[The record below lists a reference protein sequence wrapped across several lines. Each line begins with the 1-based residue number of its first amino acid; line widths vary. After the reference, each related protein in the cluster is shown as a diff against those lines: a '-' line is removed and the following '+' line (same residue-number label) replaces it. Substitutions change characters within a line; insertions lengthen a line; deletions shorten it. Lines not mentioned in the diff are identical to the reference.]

1 LISGFFLITI
11 TLIALGSRLPL
22 HDIERPAMTLNEKKV
37 SNRPWE
43 NPALTHE
50 ERADLLM
57 SAMTLEEKV
66 GQLGSIWIGFNAIAE
81 DDKGSDADNVPVIV
95 EVSKQ
100 LSWEETTKDGLGHFT
115 RVFGTKPISAR
126 DGISKVIEYQ
136 ERLINETRL
145 GIPATVHE
153 ECLTGFT
160 AMGATTFPTPL
171 ALAATFN
178 EETIESVSSAIGRDM
193 RSVGVHHGLS
203 PVLDLVRDYRWGRVE
218 ETMGEDPYL
227 SAVAGSAY
235 VRGLEKNGIVA
246 TLKHFAGHSSPRVAR
261 NHGPVS
267 MGWREMYDF
276 MLPPFEIAI
285 REGHV
290 GSVMNSYTDVDGIP
304 CASSVQLLTT
314 VLHDE
319 LGFDGVV
326 VSDYWAVSFLEHMH
340 HVAGNK
346 EQAGIFSLKA
356 GIDVE
361 LPATRCYGDD
371 LVNAVKS
378 GALEEF
384 YIDRSCR
391 RILIQKSR
399 QGLLDANWTP
409 QKDIT
414 ANPET
419 VNLDSSENRLVALN
433 AARQSVILLENKDSF
448 LPLTKTKLNIALIG
462 PCGDD
467 GAAFLGC
474 YSFPNHVM
482 AQHPGL
488 GLGIEVPTLKSALQH
503 LLPDSEINFVEGV
516 PVKEFDTS
524 GIPAARKAVDKADV
538 AIIVVGDRA
547 GLFGRG
553 TSGEGNDVP
562 DLKLPGAQ
570 AEMLESCLDSNIPVI
585 IVSVSGRPYALGDFA
600 GRAKAVIQAFMP
612 GEEGGTAIAEVITGA
627 INPSGRLPVEIP
639 ATKFGQPSTYLQPK
653 YGTPGLGMSPV
664 DSIPLYTFGHGLTY
678 TNFEYLD
685 MKVSSANVPTKG
697 TFDVEITLKN
707 TGSVDGIEVAQ
718 LYFEDPVA
726 EIARPVI
733 QLLGFARVPLKA
745 GESKKVVFSV
755 STDRLAYT
763 GVDYKKIVDA
773 GVINLSIGSSRSN
786 LLFTQSISLTGEK
799 YMVPFDR
806 VMRTPT
812 AIK

>member
-1 LISGFFLITI
+1 MSKHDKK
-11 TLIALGSRLPL
+11 PL
-22 HDIERPAMTLNEKKV
+22 
-37 SNRPWE
+37 NRPWE
-43 NPALTHE
+43 NTALSHE
-50 ERADLLM
+50 ERVELLM
-57 SAMTLEEKV
+57 AEMTLAEKV
-66 GQLGSIWIGFNAIAE
+66 GQLGSIWLGFSAIAE
-81 DDKGSDADNVPVIV
+81 DDQSSDADNVPVIV
-95 EVSKQ
+95 EVSQQ

-115 RVFGTKPISAR
+115 RVFGTKPISAKG
-126 DGISKVIEYQ
+126 GIEKVIDYQ
-136 ERLINETRL
+136 KRLIEETRL
-145 GIPATVHE
+145 GIPATIHE

-171 ALAATFN
+171 GLAATFN
-178 EETIESVSSAIGRDM
+178 EETIESVSNAIGRDM

-285 REGHV
+285 REGNV

-340 HVAGNK
+340 RVAGNK
-346 EQAGIFSLKA
+346 EQAGILSLKA

-371 LVNAVKS
+371 LVNAVNS
-378 GALEEF
+378 GALDEF
-384 YIDRSCR
+384 YVDRSCR
-391 RILIQKSR
+391 RVLIQKSR

-409 QKDIT
+409 ESDIS
-414 ANPET
+414 ADRES
-419 VNLDSSENRLVALN
+419 VNLDSAENRQVALVA
-433 AARQSVILLENKDSF
+433 ARESVILLENKKSF
-448 LPLTKTKLNIALIG
+448 LPLTKKNLKIALVG

-488 GLGIEVPTLKSALQH
+488 GLGIEVPTLKTALEK
-503 LLPDSEINFVEGV
+503 LLPESEINFVEGV
-516 PVKEFDTS
+516 PVKDFDAS
-524 GIPAARKAVDKADV
+524 GIPIARNAVDSADV
-538 AIIVVGDRA
+538 AIVVVGDRA

-562 DLKLPGAQ
+562 DMKLPGAQ
-570 AEMLESCLDSNIPVI
+570 AEMVDACLESNVPVI
-585 IVSVSGRPYALGDFA
+585 IVSVSGRPYALGDFQD
-600 GRAKAVIQAFMP
+600 RAQAIIQAFMP

-627 INPSGRLPVEIP
+627 INPSGHLPVEIP
-639 ATKFGQPSTYLQPK
+639 ATRFGQPSTYLQPK

-664 DSIPLYTFGHGLTY
+664 DSIPLYTFGHGLSY
-678 TNFEYLD
+678 TTFEYSN
-685 MKVSSANVPTKG
+685 MKVSAAKVPTNG
-697 TFDVEITLKN
+697 SFEVEVTLQN
-707 TGSVDGIEVAQ
+707 TGNRDGVELAQ

-726 EIARPVI
+726 DIARPVI
-733 QLLGFARVPLKA
+733 QLLGFARVLLKS
-745 GESKKVVFSV
+745 GETKRVTFSV
-755 STDRLAYT
+755 HTDRLAYT
-763 GVDYKKIVDA
+763 GIDYKKIVDA
-773 GVINLSIGSSRSN
+773 GIINLSVGSSRSN
-786 LLFTQSISLTGEK
+786 LHFTQSIDLIGET
-799 YMVPFDR
+799 YLVPFDR
-806 VMRTPT
+806 VMRTPV

>member
-1 LISGFFLITI
+1 
-11 TLIALGSRLPL
+11 
-22 HDIERPAMTLNEKKV
+22 MTLNAKKV
-37 SNRPWE
+37 LNRPWE
-43 NPALTHE
+43 NKALTHE
-50 ERADLLM
+50 ERVSLLM
-57 SAMTLEEKV
+57 SEMTLEEKV
-66 GQLGSIWIGFNAIAE
+66 GQLGSIWIGFNAVP
-81 DDKGSDADNVPVIV
+81 DDDTGSDADNVPVIV
-95 EVSKQ
+95 EVSQQ
-100 LSWEETTKDGLGHFT
+100 LSWDETVKHGLGHFT
-115 RVFGTKPISAR
+115 RVFGTKPVTAS
-126 DGISKVIEYQ
+126 DGIAKVIEYQ

-171 ALAATFN
+171 GLAATFN
-178 EETIESVSSAIGRDM
+178 EATIESVSDVIGRDM
-193 RSVGVHHGLS
+193 RSVGVHHALS

-227 SAVAGSAY
+227 SAVSGAAY

-285 REGHV
+285 RETKV

-304 CASSVQLLTT
+304 CASSVEMLTT
-314 VLHDE
+314 VLHDQ

-346 EQAGIFSLKA
+346 EEAAILSLKA

-361 LPATRCYGDD
+361 LPSTRCYGDD
-371 LVNAVKS
+371 LVNAVRT

-384 YIDRSCR
+384 YVDRSCR
-391 RILIQKSR
+391 RVLIQKSR
-399 QGLLDANWTP
+399 QGLLDADWTP
-409 QKDIT
+409 QKDIS
-414 ANPET
+414 AKPES
-419 VNLDSSENRLVALN
+419 VNLDTSANRLVALN
-433 AARQSVILLENKDSF
+433 AARESVILLENKDGF
-448 LPLTKTKLNIALIG
+448 LPLTSKNLKIALVG

-482 AQHPGL
+482 AQYPGL
-488 GLGIEVPTLKSALQH
+488 GMGIEVPTLKTALQD
-503 LLPDSEINFVEGV
+503 LIPGAEINFVEGV
-516 PVKEFDTS
+516 PVKEIDES
-524 GIPAARKAVDKADV
+524 GIPAARKAVDQADV

-553 TSGEGNDVP
+553 TSGEGNDVA
-562 DLKLPGAQ
+562 DLKLPGSQ
-570 AEMLESCLDSNIPVI
+570 AEMLDACLNSNVPVI
-585 IVSVSGRPYALGDFA
+585 IVSVSGRPYALGDYQ
-600 GRAKAVIQAFMP
+600 GRAKALIQAFMP
-612 GEEGGTAIAEVITGA
+612 GEEGGTAIAEVITGV

-639 ATKFGQPSTYLQPK
+639 ATKSGQPSTYLQPK

-664 DSIPLYTFGHGLTY
+664 DSIPLYTFGHGLTF
-678 TNFEYLD
+678 TSFEYSD
-685 MKVSSANVPTKG
+685 MSVSAQQVPTQG
-697 TFDVEITLKN
+697 TFEVEVTLKN
-707 TGSVDGIEVAQ
+707 TGKRDGIEVAQ

-726 EIARPVI
+726 EIARPII
-733 QLLGFARVPLKA
+733 QLLGFARVQLKA
-745 GESKKVVFSV
+745 GESKRVKFSV
-755 STDRLAYT
+755 HTDRLSYT
-763 GVDYKKIVDA
+763 GANYKRIVDS
-773 GVINLSIGSSRSN
+773 GKMNLSIGSSRSN
-786 LLFTQSISLTGEK
+786 LHFTQSIELVGET
-799 YMVPFDR
+799 YLVPFDR
-806 VMRTPT
+806 VMRTPVT
-812 AIK
+812 IS

>member
-1 LISGFFLITI
+1 
-11 TLIALGSRLPL
+11 
-22 HDIERPAMTLNEKKV
+22 MTLNEKKV

-43 NPALTHE
+43 NTSLSHE

-57 SAMTLEEKV
+57 SEMTLEEKV
-66 GQLGSIWIGFNAIAE
+66 GQLGSIWIGFNVIAE
-81 DDKGSDADNVPVIV
+81 DGTGSDTDNVPVIV
-95 EVSKQ
+95 EVSQQ
-100 LSWEETTKDGLGHFT
+100 LSWEETTKHGLGHFT
-115 RVFGTKPISAR
+115 RMYGTKPISAK
-126 DGISKVIEYQ
+126 DGIAKVIAHQ
-136 ERLINETRL
+136 ERLVNETRL
-145 GIPATVHE
+145 GIPGTLSE

-171 ALAATFN
+171 GLAATFN
-178 EETIESVSSAIGRDM
+178 EETIESVSNVIGRDM

-227 SAVAGSAY
+227 SSVAGAAY

-276 MLPPFEIAI
+276 MLPPYEIAI
-285 REGHV
+285 REGQV

-304 CASSVQLLTT
+304 CASSVQLLTN

-326 VSDYWAVSFLEHMH
+326 VSDYYAISFLEHMH
-340 HVAGNK
+340 RVAGNK
-346 EQAGIFSLKA
+346 QEAAILSLKA

-371 LVNAVKS
+371 LVNAVIS
-378 GALEEF
+378 GAIEEF
-384 YIDRSCR
+384 YVDRSCR
-391 RILIQKSR
+391 RVLIQKSR
-399 QGLLDANWTP
+399 QGLLDADWTP
-409 QKDIT
+409 QSDIS
-414 ANPET
+414 AKPES
-419 VNLDSSENRLVALN
+419 VNLDSAENRLVALK
-433 AARQSVILLENKDSF
+433 AARESVILLKNQDKF
-448 LPLTKTKLNIALIG
+448 LPITQKNLRIALVG

-474 YSFPNHVM
+474 YSFSNHVM

-488 GLGIEVPTLKSALQH
+488 GLGIEVPTLKTSLQQH
-503 LLPDSEINFVEGV
+503 IPGAEINFVEGV
-516 PVKEFDTS
+516 PAKDFDTS
-524 GIPAARKAVDKADV
+524 GIPAARKAVDEADI

-570 AEMLESCLDSNIPVI
+570 AEMLESCLESNVPVV
-585 IVSVSGRPYALGDFA
+585 IVSVSGRPYALGDFE
-600 GRAKAVIQAFMP
+600 GRAKVVIQAFMP

-639 ATKFGQPSTYLQPK
+639 ATISGQPSTYLQPK
-653 YGTPGLGMSPV
+653 YGTAGLGMSPV
-664 DSIPLYTFGHGLTY
+664 DSIPLFTFGHGLTY
-678 TNFEYLD
+678 TSFEYSD
-685 MKVSSANVPTKG
+685 MSVSSAEVPTNG
-697 TFDVEITLKN
+697 LFEVEITLTN
-707 TGSVDGIEVAQ
+707 SGDRDGVEVAQ

-733 QLLGFARVPLKA
+733 QLLGFARVELKS
-745 GESKKVVFSV
+745 GQSRRVKFSV

-763 GVDYKKIVDA
+763 GVDYKRIVDS
-773 GVINLSIGSSRSN
+773 GIINLSVGSSRSN
-786 LLFTQSISLTGEK
+786 LHSTRSIRLIGET
-799 YMVPFDR
+799 YFVPFDR
-806 VMRTPT
+806 VMRTPVT
-812 AIK
+812 IE

>member
-1 LISGFFLITI
+1 MSPNHKN
-11 TLIALGSRLPL
+11 PL
-22 HDIERPAMTLNEKKV
+22 
-37 SNRPWE
+37 NRPWE
-43 NPALTHE
+43 NTALTHE
-50 ERADLLM
+50 QRVELLM
-57 SAMTLEEKV
+57 QEMTLEEKV
-66 GQLGSIWIGFNAIAE
+66 GQLGSIWIGFSAIAE

-95 EVSKQ
+95 EVSQQ
-100 LSWEETTKDGLGHFT
+100 LSWEETTKHGLGHFT
-115 RVFGTKPISAR
+115 RVFGTKPISAK
-126 DGISKVIEYQ
+126 DGIAKVIEYQ
-136 ERLINETRL
+136 NRLIKETRL
-145 GIPATVHE
+145 GIPATLHE

-171 ALAATFN
+171 GLAATFN
-178 EETIESVSSAIGRDM
+178 EDTIESVGDAIGRDM

-285 REGHV
+285 REGNV

-314 VLHDE
+314 VLHEE
-319 LGFDGVV
+319 LGFEGVV

-346 EQAGIFSLKA
+346 EQAAILSLKA

-371 LVNAVKS
+371 LVNAVNT
-378 GALEEF
+378 GAIEEF
-384 YIDRSCR
+384 FIDRSCR
-391 RILIQKSR
+391 RVLTQKSR
-399 QGLLDANWTP
+399 QGLLDSNWKP
-409 QKDIT
+409 ENDISVT
-414 ANPET
+414 PET
-419 VNLDSSENRLVALN
+419 VNLDSAANRLVALN
-433 AARQSVILLENKDSF
+433 AARESVILLQNKNSF
-448 LPLTKTKLNIALIG
+448 LPIQEKKLKIAVVG

-488 GLGIEVPTLKSALQH
+488 GMGIEVPTLKDALRT
-503 LLPDSEINFVEGV
+503 LLPESEINFTAGV
-516 PVKEFDTS
+516 PVKDFDLS
-524 GIPAARKAVDKADV
+524 GIPSALKTVEQADV
-538 AIIVVGDRA
+538 AIVVVGDRA

-553 TSGEGNDVP
+553 TSGEGNDVA

-570 AEMLESCLDSNIPVI
+570 AEMLDACLNTNVPVV
-585 IVSVSGRPYALGDFA
+585 IVSVSGRPYSLGAFA
-600 GRAKAVIQAFMP
+600 DRAKAIVQAFMP
-612 GEEGGTAIAEVITGA
+612 GEEGGTAIAEVLTGA
-627 INPSGRLPVEIP
+627 VNPSGRLPVEIP
-639 ATKFGQPSTYLQPK
+639 ATPTGQPSTYLQPK

-664 DSIPLYTFGHGLTY
+664 DSIPLFTFGHGLTY
-678 TNFEYLD
+678 TKFEYSNLTVNAE
-685 MKVSSANVPTKG
+685 KVPTKG
-697 TFDVEITLKN
+697 SFEVEITLKN
-707 TGSVDGIEVAQ
+707 SGERDGVEIAQ

-733 QLLGFARVPLKA
+733 QLLGYARVQLKV
-745 GESKKVVFSV
+745 GESKTVKFVVH
-755 STDRLAYT
+755 TDRLSYT

-773 GVINLSIGSSRSN
+773 GIINLSVGSSRSN
-786 LLFTQSISLTGEK
+786 LHFSKSIELIGET
-799 YMVPFDR
+799 YFVPFDR
-806 VMRTPT
+806 VMRTP
-812 AIK
+812 AVIK